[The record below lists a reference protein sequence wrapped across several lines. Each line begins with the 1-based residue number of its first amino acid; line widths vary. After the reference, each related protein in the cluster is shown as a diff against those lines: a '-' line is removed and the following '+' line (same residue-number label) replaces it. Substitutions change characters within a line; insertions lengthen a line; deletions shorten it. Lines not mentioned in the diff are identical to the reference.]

1 MIVVVQIFWKTLE
14 YWLIPLESGVAKRI
28 YHDAFDHILSQSHR
42 FFSGQPSGSIV
53 RIISRL
59 ADTTWQFID
68 TLIFQVFRFGF
79 NAVMMLIVL
88 TFQNI
93 YLGLLMMV
101 WMIALATI
109 KGRLWR
115 RNFELNTS
123 VSASSTRIS
132 GQISDVFTNAF
143 TVLTCGTQLRELRSF
158 HKVVGDWTVLQRK
171 MWWQEYRIFFTTTLF
186 ILVLQVS
193 SLSGLIYLWSQGSIT
208 AGTCTLV
215 IVYMGLF
222 IEQAVD
228 INFVFRSVYRQG
240 SDMVEA
246 IDLLAEPG
254 DIRDIPH
261 APELHVTT
269 GEIRFE
275 KVNFSY
281 HTDTEAVLKNFSLHV
296 RPGEKVALVGASGSG
311 KSTLLKLLFRLYDID
326 GGSIMIDG
334 QNIAHVSQI
343 SLRQSMSIVPQEPVL
358 FHRSIA
364 QNIGYNSTEQ
374 NAKNKSQKDN

>member
-1 MIVVVQIFWKTLE
+1 
-14 YWLIPLESGVAKRI
+14 
-28 YHDAFDHILSQSHR
+28 
-42 FFSGQPSGSIV
+42 
-53 RIISRL
+53 
-59 ADTTWQFID
+59 
-68 TLIFQVFRFGF
+68 
-79 NAVMMLIVL
+79 
-88 TFQNI
+88 
-93 YLGLLMMV
+93 MMV

-186 ILVLQVS
+186 ILILQVS
-193 SLSGLIYLWSQGSIT
+193 SLSGLIYLWSHGGIT

-261 APELHVTT
+261 APELRVTA

-281 HTDTEAVLKNFSLHV
+281 HADTEAVLKNFSLHV

-364 QNIGYNSTEQ
+364 QNIGYSSVEQST
-374 NAKNKSQKDN
+374 KNKKQKDD

>member
-1 MIVVVQIFWKTLE
+1 
-14 YWLIPLESGVAKRI
+14 
-28 YHDAFDHILSQSHR
+28 
-42 FFSGQPSGSIV
+42 
-53 RIISRL
+53 
-59 ADTTWQFID
+59 
-68 TLIFQVFRFGF
+68 
-79 NAVMMLIVL
+79 
-88 TFQNI
+88 
-93 YLGLLMMV
+93 MMV
-101 WMIALATI
+101 WMVALATI

-254 DIRDIPH
+254 DIRDIPD
-261 APELHVTT
+261 APELRVT
-269 GEIRFE
+269 
-275 KVNFSY
+275 
-281 HTDTEAVLKNFSLHV
+281 A
-296 RPGEKVALVGASGSG
+296 
-311 KSTLLKLLFRLYDID
+311 
-326 GGSIMIDG
+326 
-334 QNIAHVSQI
+334 
-343 SLRQSMSIVPQEPVL
+343 
-358 FHRSIA
+358 
-364 QNIGYNSTEQ
+364 
-374 NAKNKSQKDN
+374 